1 MSIKKFSEYE
11 INVLRQNPYVKNVS
25 DKSITYDD
33 SFKERFIE
41 EYNKGKLPSV
51 IFEEAGFDVRVLGD
65 RISKSSDR
73 WRRQS
78 KRLEGLKD
86 TRKGSSGR
94 PRTRDLTKEEIIER
108 QRAQIELL
116 KQERDFLLEL
126 KRLERLAIKKET
138 LSHKKSIKSSNK

>member
-1 MSIKKFSEYE
+1 MSIKRFSEYE

-51 IFEEAGFDVRVLGD
+51 IFEDAGFDVRVLGD

-94 PRTRDLTKEEIIER
+94 PRTRDLTKDEIIER
-108 QRAQIELL
+108 QRAQI
-116 KQERDFLLEL
+116 
-126 KRLERLAIKKET
+126 
-138 LSHKKSIKSSNK
+138 